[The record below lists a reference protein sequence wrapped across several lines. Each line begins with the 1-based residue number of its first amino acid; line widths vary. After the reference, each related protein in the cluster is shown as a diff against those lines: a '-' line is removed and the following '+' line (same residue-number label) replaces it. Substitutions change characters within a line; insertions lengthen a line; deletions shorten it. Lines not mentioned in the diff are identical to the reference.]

1 MSVSS
6 DGKNM
11 VVMHN
16 QLARHVILERMTSL
30 SVQDQRVIAYLI
42 ATGIKNHANSDMPVE
57 VEGSVAELAAVCG
70 VTAHNKFYQ
79 TARQAT
85 ESLMKHLIRF
95 KDPEDGKDVSC
106 TWLAWGKYHPKEG
119 RFTVE
124 FPKPLRKVLTDLSK
138 HRTEIALETLLG
150 LGGSAYTL
158 RLYQL
163 CKSWQSN
170 KGFIVSC
177 DDLRG
182 QLGVPKDTYER
193 AIDFRRNVLDTPL
206 KSINSKSDIRVIY
219 VKANKG
225 KEWRT
230 IAFTIEPKV
239 DETGAKKLKPRV
251 KTVTDLPIEEQVACW
266 QWLRSQLAGSEL
278 PEVMDWS
285 QCKTP
290 LEKIL
295 RYWNEEKAQGKLPL

>member
-42 ATGIKNHANSDMPVE
+42 ATGIRNHANSDMPAE
-57 VEGSVAELAAVCG
+57 VEGSVSELAAVCG

-124 FPKPLRKVLTDLSK
+124 FPRPLRKVLTDLSK

-170 KGFIVSC
+170 KGFMVSC

-193 AIDFRRNVLDTPL
+193 EIDFRRNVLDTPL
-206 KSINSKSDIRVIY
+206 KSINAKSDIRVSY
-219 VKANKG
+219 LKANKG

-230 IAFTIEPKV
+230 IAFSIEARL

-251 KTVTDLPIEEQVACW
+251 KTVVDLPTEEQDACW
-266 QWLRSQLAGSEL
+266 RWLRTQPVGLDL
-278 PEVMDWS
+278 PTERDWS
-285 QCKTP
+285 KCTTK
-290 LEKIL
+290 LADVL
-295 RYWNEEKAQGKLPL
+295 RYWREEQAQGKLPL